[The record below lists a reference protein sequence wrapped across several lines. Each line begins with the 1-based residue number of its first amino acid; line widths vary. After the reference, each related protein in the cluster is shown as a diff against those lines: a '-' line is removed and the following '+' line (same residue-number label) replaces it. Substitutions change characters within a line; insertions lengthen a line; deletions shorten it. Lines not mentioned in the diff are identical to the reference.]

1 MILWAYPREYKDKK
15 SASQNTRNPN
25 KFTYLSYGSPVYWV
39 ARGYVVLDRASFPII
54 GAGKDEPNDTFI
66 H

>member
-15 SASQNTRNPN
+15 SASQNTRNPK